1 MKKTLSFK
9 GCRNKM
15 TEEKKIA
22 GREIVG
28 TVVSDKMDQTAVVK
42 VEKRQ
47 KHAVYG
53 KVIRKNK
60 KYYAHNAD
68 NAAKV
73 GDDVRIVESR
83 TYSKTKKW
91 KIVDIIKK

>member
-1 MKKTLSFK
+1 
-9 GCRNKM
+9 M

-28 TVVSDKMDQTAVVK
+28 VVVSDKMDLTAVVQ
-42 VEKRQ
+42 VEKIQ
-47 KHAVYG
+47 KHPVYG

-68 NAAKV
+68 NAAKM
-73 GDDVRIVESR
+73 GDEVRIVESR
-83 TYSKTKKW
+83 SLSKTKNW